1 MWHLIVPPIIVVICF
16 VFIVWYLSL
25 RGSDPEVA
33 EQVETMSDAHGS
45 AFRLRM
51 KIFSLRMLE
60 KLAQRFKL
68 LSLRVYNGFHVFL
81 QSVKEKRKLSDMQ
94 QQELEGVAQE
104 KSFASEEDVRIQS
117 NGVYQETNRQ
127 AEEGGRMEKQT
138 AVAERNSLPGS
149 NTSSLGVS
157 SAESLPSESKAAIF
171 NVAVPL
177 RRRHKEEDA
186 HNTDSLVSIRPMIS
200 EQVARP
206 EKLKRKVLER
216 PAEEELIGRIATNP
230 KDYTA
235 YEALGDFY
243 MERGSIQ
250 DAKECYKQVLK
261 LSPVQR
267 LVKIKIRR
275 LERLLSQK

>member
-1 MWHLIVPPIIVVICF
+1 MWHLIVPPIIVVACF

-33 EQVETMSDAHGS
+33 ERATTIGDTHGG
-45 AFRLRM
+45 ALRLRAR
-51 KIFSLRMLE
+51 IFSLRMIE
-60 KLAQRFKL
+60 KVAQRFKL
-68 LSLRVYNGFHVFL
+68 LSLRVYNGIHEFL
-81 QSVKEKRKLSDMQ
+81 QSVKEKRKLSDMRR
-94 QQELEGVAQE
+94 QELEIIAQE
-104 KSFASEEDVRIQS
+104 DSIHAENVRVES
-117 NGVYQETNRQ
+117 VSPEPG
-127 AEEGGRMEKQT
+127 EGGM
-138 AVAERNSLPGS
+138 
-149 NTSSLGVS
+149 
-157 SAESLPSESKAAIF
+157 AESVRQENHAMSVSGIPEEAQAGIPEERSSGF
-171 NVAVPL
+171 NIATPI
-177 RRRHKEEDA
+177 RRRPKAETGEEII
-186 HNTDSLVSIRPMIS
+186 VSPRPMVS
-200 EQVARP
+200 EQAVRP

-216 PAEEELIGRIATNP
+216 PAEEELIARIATNP

-275 LERLLSQK
+275 LERLLSQR

>member
-33 EQVETMSDAHGS
+33 ERVEANGDVRGGAL
-45 AFRLRM
+45 RLRAR
-51 KIFSLRMLE
+51 IFSLRVIE
-60 KLAQRFKL
+60 KIAQRSKL
-68 LSLRVYNGFHVFL
+68 LSLRIYNGIHEFL
-81 QSVKEKRKLSDMQ
+81 QSVKEKRKLSDMR
-94 QQELEGVAQE
+94 QQELEIAAQE
-104 KSFASEEDVRIQS
+104 AQGKDLSQP
-117 NGVYQETNRQ
+117 
-127 AEEGGRMEKQT
+127 EG
-138 AVAERNSLPGS
+138 
-149 NTSSLGVS
+149 
-157 SAESLPSESKAAIF
+157 F
-171 NVAVPL
+171 L
-177 RRRHKEEDA
+177 RRVEHVYPKEESDA
-186 HNTDSLVSIRPMIS
+186 VTEEV
-200 EQVARP
+200 VARP
-206 EKLKRKVLER
+206 ESEKDVSRELSQKVPDIQSGVPEEKPSGFSITTPIRRRSREEAPEKVFIPLKPMVSEQAVRPDRLKRKAAER
-216 PAEEELIGRIATNP
+216 PAEEELIARIATNP

-275 LERLLSQK
+275 LERLLSQR

>member
-1 MWHLIVPPIIVVICF
+1 MWHLIVPPIVVVICF

-33 EQVETMSDAHGS
+33 EQVETMGDAHGS

-51 KIFSLRMLE
+51 KIFSLRVLE

-94 QQELEGVAQE
+94 QQELESVVQE
-104 KSFASEEDVRIQS
+104 KSFASGEDAPIQS
-117 NGVYQETNRQ
+117 NDVYQETGRQ
-127 AEEGGRMEKQT
+127 VGEGKTGEQKD
-138 AVAERNSLPGS
+138 VADRNIAQGTNARSPEA
-149 NTSSLGVS
+149 SST
-157 SAESLPSESKAAIF
+157 ESLPSEVKTTSF
-171 NVAVPL
+171 NIAVPL

-186 HNTDSLVSIRPMIS
+186 HNTDSLVPIRPMIS
-200 EQVARP
+200 EQVTRP
-206 EKLKRKVLER
+206 EKLKRKALER

>member
-1 MWHLIVPPIIVVICF
+1 MWHLIVPPIVVVICF

-33 EQVETMSDAHGS
+33 EQVETMGDAHGS

-51 KIFSLRMLE
+51 KIFSLRVLE

-94 QQELEGVAQE
+94 QQELESVAQE
-104 KSFASEEDVRIQS
+104 KSFVLEEDAPIQS
-117 NGVYQETNRQ
+117 NDVSQET
-127 AEEGGRMEKQT
+127 GRY
-138 AVAERNSLPGS
+138 VAEGKMVEQQDVADRNITQGTNAHSPEA
-149 NTSSLGVS
+149 S
-157 SAESLPSESKAAIF
+157 SAESLPSEVKAASF
-171 NVAVPL
+171 NIAVPL
-177 RRRHKEEDA
+177 RRRHKEEDV
-186 HNTDSLVSIRPMIS
+186 HNTDSLVLIRPMIS

>member
-1 MWHLIVPPIIVVICF
+1 MWHLIVPPIVVVICF

-33 EQVETMSDAHGS
+33 EQVETMGDAHGS

-51 KIFSLRMLE
+51 KIFSLRVLE

-94 QQELEGVAQE
+94 QQELESVSQE
-104 KSFASEEDVRIQS
+104 KSIALEEDALIQS
-117 NGVYQETNRQ
+117 NDVSQET
-127 AEEGGRMEKQT
+127 GRY
-138 AVAERNSLPGS
+138 VAEGKMVEQQDVADRNITQGTNAHSPEA
-149 NTSSLGVS
+149 S
-157 SAESLPSESKAAIF
+157 SADSIPSEVKAASF
-171 NVAVPL
+171 NIAVPL
-177 RRRHKEEDA
+177 RRRHKEEDV
-186 HNTDSLVSIRPMIS
+186 HNTDSLVLIRPMIS

>member
-33 EQVETMSDAHGS
+33 ERVEANGDVRGGAL
-45 AFRLRM
+45 RLRAR
-51 KIFSLRMLE
+51 IFSLRVIE
-60 KLAQRFKL
+60 KIAQRSKL
-68 LSLRVYNGFHVFL
+68 LSLRIYNGIHEFL
-81 QSVKEKRKLSDMQ
+81 QSVKEKRKLSDMR
-94 QQELEGVAQE
+94 QQELEIAAQE
-104 KSFASEEDVRIQS
+104 AQGEDLSQSE
-117 NGVYQETNRQ
+117 G
-127 AEEGGRMEKQT
+127 
-138 AVAERNSLPGS
+138 
-149 NTSSLGVS
+149 
-157 SAESLPSESKAAIF
+157 F
-171 NVAVPL
+171 L
-177 RRRHKEEDA
+177 RRVEHVYPKEESDA
-186 HNTDSLVSIRPMIS
+186 VTEEVA
-200 EQVARP
+200 ARP
-206 EKLKRKVLER
+206 ESEKDMSRELSQKVPDTQSGVPEEKPSSFNITTPIRRRSREEAPEKVFIPLKPMVSEQAVRPDRLKRKAAER
-216 PAEEELIGRIATNP
+216 PAEEELIARIATNP

-275 LERLLSQK
+275 LERLLSQR

>member
-1 MWHLIVPPIIVVICF
+1 MWHLIVPPIVVVACF

-33 EQVETMSDAHGS
+33 GRVEEMGDTRGGAL
-45 AFRLRM
+45 RLRM

-68 LSLRVYNGFHVFL
+68 LSLRVYNGIHAFL
-81 QSVKEKRKLSDMQ
+81 QSVKEKRKLSALR
-94 QQELEGVAQE
+94 QQELEIIAQE
-104 KSFASEEDVRIQS
+104 KALSQTEESQISADSTKREEVGDSKEESALDMNVQRSERAYHAEALSEENVI
-117 NGVYQETNRQ
+117 V
-127 AEEGGRMEKQT
+127 EELK
-138 AVAERNSLPGS
+138 
-149 NTSSLGVS
+149 TSHNISM
-157 SAESLPSESKAAIF
+157 PI
-171 NVAVPL
+171 
-177 RRRHKEEDA
+177 RRRQKEDA
-186 HNTDSLVSIRPMIS
+186 RSDSLVSIRPMIS
-200 EQVARP
+200 EQAVRP
-206 EKLKRKVLER
+206 EKVKRKVLER
-216 PAEEELIGRIATNP
+216 PAEEELIARIATNP
-230 KDYTA
+230 KDFTA

>member
-1 MWHLIVPPIIVVICF
+1 MWHLIVPPIVVVICF

-33 EQVETMSDAHGS
+33 EQVETMGDAHGS

-51 KIFSLRMLE
+51 KIFSLRVLE

-94 QQELEGVAQE
+94 QQELESVAQE
-104 KSFASEEDVRIQS
+104 KSFALEEDAPIQS
-117 NGVYQETNRQ
+117 NDVYQETGRQ
-127 AEEGGRMEKQT
+127 VGEGKIGGEQKDDKNITQGTNARSPEASFT
-138 AVAERNSLPGS
+138 
-149 NTSSLGVS
+149 
-157 SAESLPSESKAAIF
+157 ESLPSEVKTASF
-171 NVAVPL
+171 NIAVPL
-177 RRRHKEEDA
+177 RRRHKEEEV
-186 HNTDSLVSIRPMIS
+186 HNTDSLVPIRPMIS
-200 EQVARP
+200 EQVTRP
-206 EKLKRKVLER
+206 EKLKRKALER